1 MYTVACLDVHTVY
14 VCMSRRICNIR
25 PYQTHHIQA
34 EAALLVNNVA
44 ALGDDAVRV
53 RTASHSAL
61 MGAIKVFSTYIS

>member
-1 MYTVACLDVHTVY
+1 MQHTVCARLY
-14 VCMSRRICNIR
+14 MQYIHPHHTRR
-25 PYQTHHIQA
+25 IQA